1 MLLTVRLQ
9 ALGIVPCFLM
19 IVRANSLSAGLIR
32 DTMINYL
39 TVSWYACV
47 GFILHNAIFYCRQNF
62 CYGEGHYSRYLMS
75 LQSFYEADYF
85 VHPEIITYKPKKC
98 PQLVKRHFHAAELL
112 QEDLQQRDPAG
123 SPA

>member
-47 GFILHNAIFYCRQNF
+47 GFILHNPIFCCRQGF
-62 CYGEGHYSRYLMS
+62 YYGEGKYPAYLMG
-75 LQSFYEADYF
+75 LQSFCGADYF
-85 VHPEIITYKPKKC
+85 V
-98 PQLVKRHFHAAELL
+98 
-112 QEDLQQRDPAG
+112 
-123 SPA
+123 